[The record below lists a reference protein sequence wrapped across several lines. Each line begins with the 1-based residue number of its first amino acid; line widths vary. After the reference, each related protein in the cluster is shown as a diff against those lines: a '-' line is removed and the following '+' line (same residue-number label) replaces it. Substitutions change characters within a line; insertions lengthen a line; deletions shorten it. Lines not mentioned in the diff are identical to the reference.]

1 MKNKEVL
8 KHEAAE
14 QEQYTFKPN
23 IAESLAVLKGE
34 KAETKPLHTRL
45 HEILKKKQEFIHQ
58 LKAEA
63 EAQNPD
69 LTFKPKLNEYVR
81 ASSLSYF

>member
-1 MKNKEVL
+1 MKNREVL

-14 QEQYTFKPN
+14 QEQYPFKPN
-23 IAESLAVLKGE
+23 IAESVAVLKGE
-34 KAETKPLHTRL
+34 KADIKPIHDRL
-45 HEILKKKQEFIHQ
+45 HDILKKKQEFLHA

-69 LTFKPKLNEYVR
+69 LTFKPRLNQYVT
-81 ASSLSYF
+81 LMF